1 MVPDAP
7 TLLALLGGA
16 NRLIRDYDLSQRD
29 EIEALA
35 GALQSAMED
44 AGIDADLD
52 VVADAAFRLRA
63 IVSRVALIRAG
74 RALMAPARSHTEREY
89 RAKHA
94 VEQVFLAGDGLAA
107 VVVLARGIDPH
118 GDYATRRLRGCA

>member
-16 NRLIRDYDLSQRD
+16 SRLIRDYDLTQRD

-35 GALQSAMED
+35 GAIQSAMED
-44 AGIDADLD
+44 ADIHADLD

-63 IVSRVALIRAG
+63 IVSRAALIRAG
-74 RALMAPARSHTEREY
+74 RALLAPARSHTEREL

-107 VVVLARGIDPH
+107 VVVLARGIDPY
-118 GDYATRRLRGCA
+118 GGYRVVRARRAA